1 MQDIKQCQNCK
12 YDGSPPGS
20 DPCHT
25 CIDNRYQNGPGQ
37 TVVFTEWQ
45 EMPINAEDWMREIGC
60 DTCALYPD
68 ACPLDDAPDKKPCVH
83 HCTKPKQLTGAPAP
97 AMTVRVVSM
106 DDIPR
111 AFPGIQG
118 IGMKHDKGKPR
129 LGILIREFAKELEG
143 VGAVLTFG
151 ANKYEE
157 GSWMHVP
164 DAVRRYEDAFMR
176 HLLAIKR
183 KEHFDVESGL
193 PHVYHALT
201 NLMFLA
207 YFYEKENASV

>member
-1 MQDIKQCQNCK
+1 MQGIKDCRNCK
-12 YDGSPPGS
+12 YFGQPRHSF
-20 DPCHT
+20 PCSK
-25 CIDNRYQNGPGQ
+25 CVAERYSNGPGN
-37 TVVFTEWQ
+37 TVTFTMWQ
-45 EMPINAEDWMREIGC
+45 EMPINAEE
-60 DTCALYPD
+60 Y
-68 ACPLDDAPDKKPCVH
+68 
-83 HCTKPKQLTGAPAP
+83 
-97 AMTVRVVSM
+97 VRSLVEEETSNRKDM
-106 DDIPR
+106 
-111 AFPGIQG
+111 QG

-151 ANKYEE
+151 AEKYEE
-157 GSWMHVP
+157 GSWMLVP
-164 DAVRRYEDAFMR
+164 DAIRRYEDAFMR

-183 KEHFDVESGL
+183 KEHFDAESGL